1 MIFLENQMYV
11 GGTIAQKS
19 NKDSLIFT
27 FLYRIS
33 SIKALGAYFFL
44 F

>member
-27 FLYRIS
+27 FLYI
-33 SIKALGAYFFL
+33 FL
-44 F
+44 TQKPIIQTVF